1 MSREEKIERILE
13 LLEQLEVIPKQQ
25 EPRDNRE
32 VDQAD
37 YP

>member
-13 LLEQLEVIPKQQ
+13 LLEKLEVIPKQQ
-25 EPRDNRE
+25 EPRDNPKA
-32 VDQAD
+32 DQAD